1 MKILQTIALL
11 IIAFMLMTDFAI
23 SHLWS
28 TIYLA
33 RYRDDYKAL
42 KISCT
47 NALDHFDEA
56 ARLLDN
62 ISTELK
68 GRMMLSAQ
76 VELFACHQHDLFRT
90 RLLANG
96 VSHLDLKVIDLE
108 ALTDQ
113 SVSLSATV
121 AAYR

>member
-1 MKILQTIALL
+1 MKIIQTIALL
-11 IIAFMLMTDFAI
+11 IIAFVLMTDLAMT
-23 SHLWS
+23 HLWP

-33 RYRDDYKAL
+33 HQRDDYKAL
-42 KISCT
+42 KVSCT

-56 ARLLDN
+56 TTLPN
-62 ISTELK
+62 SISTDLK
-68 GRMMLSAQ
+68 RRMMLSAQ
-76 VELFACHQHDLFRT
+76 VELFVCHQHDQLRT

-96 VSHLDLKVIDLE
+96 VSHLDLKVIALE

-121 AAYR
+121 ASYF